1 MFNILVVED
10 TTDMRE
16 LFCTVLSDGGYIKIL
31 VVVCCVLASILF
43 SFVLLD
49 VLNGSVGFCA
59 IDRRANFWA
68 RRLSLPLFYRSS
80 CCFCLSTNLFFVQK
94 ICSR

>member
-43 SFVLLD
+43 SFV
-49 VLNGSVGFCA
+49 C
-59 IDRRANFWA
+59 
-68 RRLSLPLFYRSS
+68 
-80 CCFCLSTNLFFVQK
+80 
-94 ICSR
+94 